1 MKNLV
6 FNLLKLIG
14 IMYISISLKNLLQI
28 FFGTIIKFDG
38 VTKPYRLI
46 NINNRSNLE
55 AKINHLK
62 LIFLYDYILFAFIF
76 YLWIFVILLFLIKK
90 FGNKLWIQ
98 ISYSLSIYLLAITY
112 YDPFH
117 YNILFILIAIF
128 LGYANWW
135 LFKKW
140 INFD

>member
-1 MKNLV
+1 
-6 FNLLKLIG
+6 
-14 IMYISISLKNLLQI
+14 MYVSISLKNLLQI
-28 FFGTIIKFDG
+28 LIGTLTNYSE
-38 VTKPYRLI
+38 VAQVYRLV
-46 NINNRSNLE
+46 NLQKE
-55 AKINHLK
+55 TSFENVIRLFYILLVYDY
-62 LIFLYDYILFAFIF
+62 LIFTVLFYF
-76 YLWIFVILLFLIKK
+76 WIFVILFFLTKK

>member
-1 MKNLV
+1 
-6 FNLLKLIG
+6 
-14 IMYISISLKNLLQI
+14 MYVSISLKNLLQI
-28 FFGTIIKFDG
+28 LIGTLTNYSE
-38 VTKPYRLI
+38 VAQVYRLV
-46 NINNRSNLE
+46 NLQKE
-55 AKINHLK
+55 TSFENVIRLFYILLVYDY
-62 LIFLYDYILFAFIF
+62 LIFTVLFYFC
-76 YLWIFVILLFLIKK
+76 IFVILFFLTKK

>member
-1 MKNLV
+1 MKNSILNI
-6 FNLLKLIG
+6 FKLIG
-14 IMYISISLKNLLQI
+14 VMYVSISLKNLLQI
-28 FFGTIIKFDG
+28 LIGTLTNYSE
-38 VTKPYRLI
+38 VAQVYRLV
-46 NINNRSNLE
+46 NLQKE
-55 AKINHLK
+55 TSFENVIRLFYILLVYDY
-62 LIFLYDYILFAFIF
+62 LIFTVLFYF
-76 YLWIFVILLFLIKK
+76 WIFVILFFLTKK

>member
-1 MKNLV
+1 MKNLIFNV
-6 FNLLKLIG
+6 FKLIG
-14 IMYISISLKNLLQI
+14 IMYISISLKNILQI
-28 FFGTIIKFDG
+28 FLGYLSIENDIKIYKIYNIKNTVYSLEYIFQLII
-38 VTKPYRLI
+38 I
-46 NINNRSNLE
+46 
-55 AKINHLK
+55 
-62 LIFLYDYILFAFIF
+62 YDYFIFAIIAYFWVFIILF
-76 YLWIFVILLFLIKK
+76 FLTKK
-90 FGNKLWIQ
+90 IGNKLWIH

>member
-1 MKNLV
+1 MKNLIFNV
-6 FNLLKLIG
+6 FKLIG
-14 IMYISISLKNLLQI
+14 IMYISISLKNILQI
-28 FFGTIIKFDG
+28 FLGYLSIENDIKIYKIYNIKNTVYSLEYIFQLII
-38 VTKPYRLI
+38 I
-46 NINNRSNLE
+46 
-55 AKINHLK
+55 
-62 LIFLYDYILFAFIF
+62 YDYFIFAIIAYFWVFIILF
-76 YLWIFVILLFLIKK
+76 FLTKK
-90 FGNKLWIQ
+90 IGNKLWIH

-140 INFD
+140 IKFD